1 MYINVDV
8 FVNACIYIYN
18 NNNDEGADRVFLW
31 GKSFRKLWLFGDV
44 DLQGR
49 MRIFVDEMTCPTMAV
64 SQCSPQ
70 KSHWSG

>member
-31 GKSFRKLWLFGDV
+31 EKNPNALAFW
-44 DLQGR
+44 
-49 MRIFVDEMTCPTMAV
+49 
-64 SQCSPQ
+64 
-70 KSHWSG
+70 